1 VQKVLE
7 HLPVSNEKPD
17 TEEAE
22 DLALLQENIKNK
34 SKYRQTVLFTATMP
48 VAVERLAKTYLRRPA
63 IINIGSSGKAADKV
77 VQKVGAWPC

>member
-34 SKYRQTVLFTATMP
+34 SKYRYYNNKETFFVFLFH
-48 VAVERLAKTYLRRPA
+48 
-63 IINIGSSGKAADKV
+63 IIFLIIKDWAD
-77 VQKVGAWPC
+77 GDFR